1 MLNCQKYNFVVHIS
15 ELIRR
20 EALQEGQ
27 PNKYCR
33 VMAYNET
40 HGMLVVSQVRET
52 DIWNKLAIFYLDGK
66 IVQILNFTIG
76 YQFGTFGWAYDNPN
90 SDVSV

>member
-1 MLNCQKYNFVVHIS
+1 
-15 ELIRR
+15 
-20 EALQEGQ
+20 
-27 PNKYCR
+27 
-33 VMAYNET
+33 MAYNET

-66 IVQILNFTIG
+66 IVQILSLDTSLE
-76 YQFGTFGWAYDNPN
+76 GWVYDYPN

>member
-1 MLNCQKYNFVVHIS
+1 MSAESSKRLCKITSLLNCQKYNFVVHIS

-52 DIWNKLAIFYLDGK
+52 DVWKKTRDFL
-66 IVQILNFTIG
+66 
-76 YQFGTFGWAYDNPN
+76 
-90 SDVSV
+90 S